1 MDTNG
6 KVTDTLPAGDKSGM
20 LFFSIVMMF
29 FSQLSN

>member
-20 LFFSIVMMF
+20 LFFLNRDDVL
-29 FSQLSN
+29 LSAV